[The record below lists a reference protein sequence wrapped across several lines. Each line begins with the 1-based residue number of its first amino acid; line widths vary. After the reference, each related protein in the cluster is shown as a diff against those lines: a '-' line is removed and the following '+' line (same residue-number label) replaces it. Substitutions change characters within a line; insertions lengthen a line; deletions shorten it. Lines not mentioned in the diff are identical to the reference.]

1 MVFHEGPI
9 EGLVVRP
16 LTRHEDARGWLI
28 ELFRCDELP
37 PELAPVMAYV
47 SQTLPGATRGPHEH
61 RDQTDLFA
69 CFGPGDL
76 ELTAWDARA
85 ASPTR
90 GNRTTLRIGRSN
102 PMLVAIPPG
111 VVHGYR
117 NTSEE
122 PALVVNAPNRLYA
135 GRGRSEQV
143 DEIRHEERADSPFR
157 LD

>member
-1 MVFHEGPI
+1 M
-9 EGLVVRP
+9 
-16 LTRHEDARGWLI
+16 
-28 ELFRCDELP
+28 C
-37 PELAPVMAYV
+37 
-47 SQTLPGATRGPHEH
+47 
-61 RDQTDLFA
+61 
-69 CFGPGDL
+69 
-76 ELTAWDARA
+76 A

-117 NTSEE
+117 NTGDE

-135 GRGRSEQV
+135 GCGRSEPV

-157 LD
+157 LDFNNRPDSR

>member
-1 MVFHEGPI
+1 MNSGREREMVFHEGPI

-47 SQTLPGATRGPHEH
+47 SQTLPGASRGPHEH

-76 ELTAWDARA
+76 ELTAWDTRPLLRPGGTAR
-85 ASPTR
+85 R
-90 GNRTTLRIGRSN
+90 
-102 PMLVAIPPG
+102 
-111 VVHGYR
+111 
-117 NTSEE
+117 
-122 PALVVNAPNRLYA
+122 
-135 GRGRSEQV
+135 
-143 DEIRHEERADSPFR
+143 
-157 LD
+157 